1 MHGRVSLLAVLL
13 VVLASSPAFA
23 QRFGASGDFAISVER
38 VFAIHVSRVNEEGWA
53 DGIPDRE
60 DSYTGISFGWRGP
73 SGSSLFGNPQA
84 SSNPLD
90 VPRFAFDYFVAPKLS
105 LGGTLAYAK
114 IGDSE
119 DGEEGFGSDSTSSF
133 LINPRVGY
141 ALMFSQSVGF
151 WPQGGLTYY
160 ATSHD
165 ETHSE
170 SGGSLSI
177 DLPFVLSPANHLA
190 FLVGPYLD
198 LGLWGSIDYEDGP
211 GGGAA
216 PPDHDRTYRSIGVQ
230 FGLLGWL

>member
-1 MHGRVSLLAVLL
+1 MHVRLSVLAGSL
-13 VVLASSPAFA
+13 VVLGSSPAFA
-23 QRFGASGDFAISVER
+23 QRFGTSGDFAISVER
-38 VFAIHVSRVNEEGWA
+38 VFAIHVSKVSEESWA

-84 SSNPLD
+84 TANPFD
-90 VPRFAFDYFVAPKLS
+90 VPRLAFDYFIAPKLS

-114 IGDSE
+114 ISDSE
-119 DGEEGFGSDSTSSF
+119 DGQEGFGSDSTSSF

-141 ALMFSQSVGF
+141 ALMFSQVVGF

-165 ETHSE
+165 DTHSE
-170 SGGSLSI
+170 SGGALTI
-177 DLPFVLSPANHLA
+177 NLPFVISPANHLA

-198 LGLWGSIDYEDGP
+198 LGMWGSIEYEP
-211 GGGAA
+211 QGGGGA

-230 FGLLGWL
+230 FGLAGWL